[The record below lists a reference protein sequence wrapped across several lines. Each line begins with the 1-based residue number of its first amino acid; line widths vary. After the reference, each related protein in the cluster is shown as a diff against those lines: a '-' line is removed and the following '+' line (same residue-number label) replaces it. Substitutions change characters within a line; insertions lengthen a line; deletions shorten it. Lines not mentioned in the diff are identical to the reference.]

1 MLLDEKKNLE
11 QQDISNNENDFKEL
25 DNEITKVI
33 RVETSLDEEK
43 NEKKNIDNNISNLSH
58 NLNEVNNDKKD
69 NSNIINQNFNN
80 NNNIIIKNNIID
92 EEGMLKKMISKNR
105 AFKNE
110 SKDLNKYPN
119 NLISSL
125 IYNQREQLNNNNINF
140 NEISNNIIQNKNIN
154 NFQGINNKE
163 YIVSNTS
170 KTNNEYNNMNNLCHN
185 LNQININDLSFP
197 QNNFNQFNFLKTNEY
212 NWHKNNNNLELYKI
226 ININNLFNNECLEA
240 KNEINNNQSY
250 NPYFSLNN
258 NQLIGN
264 YNFFSQNKNQE
275 NPLFNTYNKVN
286 NNNYINNFININ
298 IPMIQNNYNQLFS
311 INEMN
316 NNILNNK
323 INNNIFNNNISN
335 NINENKNY
343 FFNNNNNR
351 VNDKNNS
358 YNNIKDSNMHY
369 NKEEIL
375 FNNQIKKR
383 DNQKKNYKKSM
394 DLFSINNSK
403 INNSKKY
410 HSNKNVNSFN
420 PDKNILS
427 NKRKIFNPIPDS
439 EKEKNIINLLDILQ
453 CKDLRTTLMIKN
465 IPNKYTIVSF
475 LDEINEYFKNTYDI
489 FYLPIDYI
497 NKCNLGF
504 AFINFV
510 EPLHIILFYELYKGK
525 KWKKFNSEKIC
536 ELLYAKLQGK
546 KELIS
551 HFEKG
556 KVLSFDNEDK
566 RPLILNTPNPLPKIN
581 IPYYY
586 LNIFIKLYPKIP
598 YEIKELKNNNDKND
612 YSLKQIF
619 SINGNFKNN

>member
-11 QQDISNNENDFKEL
+11 QQDNSNNENDFKEL

-33 RVETSLDEEK
+33 RGETLLDEEK
-43 NEKKNIDNNISNLSH
+43 NEKNNIDNSISNHSH
-58 NLNEVNNDKKD
+58 NSNEINNDKKD
-69 NSNIINQNFNN
+69 NSNLINQNQN
-80 NNNIIIKNNIID
+80 NNNINNKIKNNTID
-92 EEGMLKKMISKNR
+92 EEEMLKKMKNKNQS
-105 AFKNE
+105 FKNE
-110 SKDLNKYPN
+110 SKNLNKYPN
-119 NLISSL
+119 NKNSSL
-125 IYNQREQLNNNNINF
+125 NYNQREQLNTNNLNF
-140 NEISNNIIQNKNIN
+140 NEISNNLFQNKNLT
-154 NFQGINNKE
+154 NFQGINIEE
-163 YIVSNTS
+163 YIASNTS
-170 KTNNEYNNMNNLCHN
+170 RPSNEYNNMNNLYHN
-185 LNQININDLSFP
+185 LNQANINDFCFP
-197 QNNFNQFNFLKTNEY
+197 QNNFNQFNFFKTNEY
-212 NWHKNNNNLELYKI
+212 NLQKNINNLGLYNI
-226 ININNLFNNECLEA
+226 CNINNLFNNEHLET
-240 KNEINNNQSY
+240 KNEINNNQIF

-264 YNFFSQNKNQE
+264 YNFYSQNKNQE
-275 NPLFNTYNKVN
+275 NPLFNTYNKIN

-311 INEMN
+311 LNEMN
-316 NNILNNK
+316 SNILNNK

-335 NINENKNY
+335 NINENKNC
-343 FFNNNNNR
+343 FFINNNG
-351 VNDKNNS
+351 VNDNNNS
-358 YNNIKDSNMHY
+358 YNNIKDSNLHY
-369 NKEEIL
+369 NKEEIVL
-375 FNNQIKKR
+375 NHGVKKR
-383 DNQKKNYKKSM
+383 DNQKKNNKKNM

-410 HSNKNVNSFN
+410 HSNKNVNSFYL
-420 PDKNILS
+420 DKNILS

-453 CKDLRTTLMIKN
+453 CKDMRTTLMIKN
-465 IPNKYTIVSF
+465 IPNKYTISS
-475 LDEINEYFKNTYDI
+475 LLNEINEYFNNTYDI

-556 KVLSFDNEDK
+556 KVLSFENEDK

-581 IPYYY
+581 IPFYY
-586 LNIFIKLYPKIP
+586 LNIFIKLYPKISF
-598 YEIKELKNNNDKND
+598 EIKELKNNNDKND